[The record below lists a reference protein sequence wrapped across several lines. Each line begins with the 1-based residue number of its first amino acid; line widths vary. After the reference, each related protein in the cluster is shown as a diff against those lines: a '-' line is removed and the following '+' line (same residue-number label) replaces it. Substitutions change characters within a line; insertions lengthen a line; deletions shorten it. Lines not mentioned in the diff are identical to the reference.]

1 MKVRF
6 SWTRSINSRQPATP
20 EWQFPFSSN
29 VTAIQQ
35 KDDNFKRKVTVIQEL
50 RAMIGKAVHFYE
62 WDFLHELPGLVDF
75 SAFLHLSPTTVREVE
90 ELNNLVKKINI
101 TWDGSTLYVH
111 AQLRS
116 LLKSSPTDTLTTKR
130 EGIDDARMDHIL
142 EKLDIREG
150 LKANFFLNL
159 LGLSE
164 SGGRE
169 GTGFQPSSPAA

>member
-1 MKVRF
+1 M
-6 SWTRSINSRQPATP
+6 
-20 EWQFPFSSN
+20 
-29 VTAIQQ
+29 
-35 KDDNFKRKVTVIQEL
+35 L
-50 RAMIGKAVHFYE
+50 
-62 WDFLHELPGLVDF
+62 GLVDF

-90 ELNNLVKKINI
+90 ELNNLVKKFNI

-116 LLKSSPTDTLTTKR
+116 LLKSSPTDTSTTET
-130 EGIDDARMDHIL
+130 EGIDDARMDRIL

-164 SGGRE
+164 SGGE
-169 GTGFQPSSPAA
+169 KVMVFSHHLQPLKLLVRLAMKVKGSTLGKELGVGNE